1 MSERPAATT
10 ADPWP
15 EEPWLGDAA
24 LAESGARL
32 LAGHAWERAALGRIL
47 SAHAG
52 SPQARA
58 QVAALLQPGT
68 AAVVT
73 GQQPAYGGGP
83 LYSLVKTAHALAL
96 ARRLSAAG
104 LPSVAVF
111 WCASEDHDVGEAG
124 HADLVLRDGSI
135 RRLAGAL
142 GGGHA
147 SLRHRPAA
155 ATWAALVAGCREHLG
170 AGLGAGWLEAHQ
182 PLADEGYGAWLCR
195 LMAALFASQGL
206 LCVEGHQLRPLW
218 TATVGRALDAW
229 PGAALAA
236 QRARRLAAGGGDAFG
251 ELAAPPLFADRPA
264 GRSALDPGAAR
275 ALLAQAPLEL
285 SPGAALRP
293 VLQQAALPCVAYVAG
308 PGELSYHHLI
318 APLYAALGVPRPALV
333 RRCSLT
339 LVPGWVERAARA
351 WGATTQQVVAG
362 GAAPRLASDDPAA
375 LLGGL
380 AGALAALDRSAA
392 GLADG
397 QRARL
402 VTGVAALRRAEARL
416 AASLARGA
424 RQAAGRPAW
433 GALHAWLAPRG
444 QPQERTMSLF
454 QAIWEHGPGLADRL
468 VAEAAEAGPGAHRL
482 VALGSGDG

>member
-1 MSERPAATT
+1 M
-10 ADPWP
+10 
-15 EEPWLGDAA
+15 
-24 LAESGARL
+24 
-32 LAGHAWERAALGRIL
+32 
-47 SAHAG
+47 
-52 SPQARA
+52 
-58 QVAALLQPGT
+58 
-68 AAVVT
+68 
-73 GQQPAYGGGP
+73 
-83 LYSLVKTAHALAL
+83 
-96 ARRLSAAG
+96 
-104 LPSVAVF
+104 F
-111 WCASEDHDVGEAG
+111 WCASEDHDLGEAG

-170 AGLGAGWLEAHQ
+170 AGLGAAWLEAQQ
-182 PLADEGYGAWLCR
+182 PRADEGYGAWLCR
-195 LMAALFASQGL
+195 LMAALFASHGL

-229 PGAALAA
+229 PVAALAA

-264 GRSALDPGAAR
+264 GRSALDPAAAR

-308 PGELSYHHLI
+308 PGELAYHHLI

-351 WGATTQQVVAG
+351 WGATTQQVLAG
-362 GAAPRLASDDPAA
+362 GDAPRLAGDDPAA
-375 LLGGL
+375 LLDGL

-392 GLADG
+392 AARGRAARAPGHRRGRPAPRRGAAGRQPGARRPPGRRTAGLG
-397 QRARL
+397 RA
-402 VTGVAALRRAEARL
+402 ARL
-416 AASLARGA
+416 AGAPRAAAGTHHEPVPGDLGA
-424 RQAAGRPAW
+424 RSGPGRPPGRRGGRGGAGGAPAGRSRQRRRVRIAAGAA
-433 GALHAWLAPRG
+433 GGYVSQPR
-444 QPQERTMSLF
+444 
-454 QAIWEHGPGLADRL
+454 
-468 VAEAAEAGPGAHRL
+468 
-482 VALGSGDG
+482 